1 MRMRREL
8 RNTGEEKQEMIKDA
22 GVDLTLDEL
31 NAVNG
36 GQMLSLNYVYAFC
49 TACPKCHK
57 KIEYD
62 FQYQYD
68 NHVNSCEGRRK

>member
-22 GVDLTLDEL
+22 GVELTLDEL

-57 KIEYD
+57 EIEYD